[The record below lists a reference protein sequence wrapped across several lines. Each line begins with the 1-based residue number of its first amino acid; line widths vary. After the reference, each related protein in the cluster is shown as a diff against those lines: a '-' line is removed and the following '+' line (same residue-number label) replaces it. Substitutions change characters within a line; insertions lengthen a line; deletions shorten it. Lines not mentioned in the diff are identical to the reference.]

1 MVQVR
6 KLNFWCTV
14 PSSEVKSLEGF
25 LESRIIRDSNY
36 FLRSIWSED
45 AGNLMVLWIVIVLRY
60 EMEFV

>member
-45 AGNLMVLWIVIVLRY
+45 AGNLMVL
-60 EMEFV
+60 

>member
-25 LESRIIRDSNY
+25 LESRIIRDSND